1 MGAIEDRMA
10 EMEIALPSAL
20 VIPPDIKLPFAF
32 VNVRGDRAIVSGH
45 GPQNDDGTTA
55 GPFGIVGADLFG
67 LPVEI
72 EAEVLIST

>member
-1 MGAIEDRMA
+1 MGAIEDRLA
-10 EMEIALPSAL
+10 EMEIALP
-20 VIPPDIKLPFAF
+20 PE
-32 VNVRGDRAIVSGH
+32 
-45 GPQNDDGTTA
+45 NDDGTTA